1 MVFVKGRWEGKWDD
15 AGERVH
21 GSVTGRSSEDT
32 IYSMV
37 TAVNDM
43 VLCIWK
49 LLRVGFKSSHHKKKK
64 KLTMLCEVTDML
76 FAWSW

>member
-43 VLCIWK
+43 VLCI
-49 LLRVGFKSSHHKKKK
+49 
-64 KLTMLCEVTDML
+64 
-76 FAWSW
+76 